1 MINYKLY
8 IMNKL
13 VIIIVRYTESIE
25 WIKQLNKN
33 YEIIIYNKGDQI
45 NEVFKQNIRIKNI
58 ENTGRESEGYLRFM
72 IEEYNNIDDK
82 VYYVFLQAD
91 PFEHCKNI
99 INKLK
104 HLSELN
110 CLKNFVHLG
119 DLNCL
124 DLDEVVDYNNLRTN
138 FVNQIINLENFEK
151 DNDKLLCNVIL
162 DEHSRFK
169 TIKENFVNQSK
180 HRQEIRNTHIDKV
193 RQIYNWSEGALFA
206 VAGVNISTNKIEFY
220 KNLKDSLLACK
231 ETDLGFLYERYWC
244 LFIMN

>member
-1 MINYKLY
+1 
-8 IMNKL
+8 MNKL
-13 VIIIVRYTESIE
+13 VIIIVRYRESIE
-25 WIKQLNKN
+25 WIKELNIN

-45 NEVFKQNIRIKNI
+45 NEVFTQNIRIKNV

-82 VYYVFLQAD
+82 AYYVFLQAD
-91 PFEHCKNI
+91 PFDHCKNI

-104 HLSELN
+104 RLSELT
-110 CLKNFVHLG
+110 CLKKFVHLG
-119 DLNCL
+119 DLNCI
-124 DLDEVVDYNNLRTN
+124 DLDGVSRSNLRN
-138 FVNQIINLENFEK
+138 LANNIINQITNLENFEK
-151 DNDKLLCNVIL
+151 DNDKLLCNVLL

-169 TIKENFVNQSK
+169 IIKEHFVNKSK

-231 ETDLGFLYERYWC
+231 ETDLGYLYERYWC
-244 LFIMN
+244 LFIIN

>member
-1 MINYKLY
+1 M
-8 IMNKL
+8 
-13 VIIIVRYTESIE
+13 
-25 WIKQLNKN
+25 
-33 YEIIIYNKGDQI
+33 
-45 NEVFKQNIRIKNI
+45 
-58 ENTGRESEGYLRFM
+58 
-72 IEEYNNIDDK
+72 
-82 VYYVFLQAD
+82 
-91 PFEHCKNI
+91 
-99 INKLK
+99 
-104 HLSELN
+104 
-110 CLKNFVHLG
+110 
-119 DLNCL
+119 
-124 DLDEVVDYNNLRTN
+124 
-138 FVNQIINLENFEK
+138 ENFEK